1 MKPREISA
9 TGVVNNNGGL
19 SLYMGEVNE
28 FLKLHKGERVTVRF
42 FVASKGSSEALKGY
56 YYNYVVPTVRRA
68 LYETGERLTEEQTEK
83 FLREQS
89 PVMCVAKFDTSTSK
103 YTIHIKEIAEVG
115 NAELIEHIEFIKQ
128 FAAEELNTFIEDPK
142 TI

>member
-1 MKPREISA
+1 
-9 TGVVNNNGGL
+9 
-19 SLYMGEVNE
+19 MGEVNE

-42 FVASKGSSEALKGY
+42 IVAPKGSSEALKGY
-56 YYNYVVPTVRRA
+56 YFNYVVPTVRRA
-68 LYETGERLTEEQTEK
+68 LYETGERLTEVQTEK

-103 YTIHIKEIAEVG
+103 YTTHIKEIAEIG

-128 FAAEELNTFIEDPK
+128 FAAEELNTFIENPK

>member
-1 MKPREISA
+1 
-9 TGVVNNNGGL
+9 
-19 SLYMGEVNE
+19 MGEVNE

-42 FVASKGSSEALKGY
+42 FVAPKGSSEALKGY

-89 PVMCVAKFDTSTSK
+89 PVMCVANFDTSTSK
-103 YTIHIKEIAEVG
+103 YTTHIKEIAEVG

-128 FAAEELNTFIEDPK
+128 FAAEELNTFIEEPK

>member
-9 TGVVNNNGGL
+9 TGVVNNKGGL

-42 FVASKGSSEALKGY
+42 FVAPRSSSEALKGY
-56 YYNYVVPTVRRA
+56 YFNYVVPTVRRA

-89 PVMCVAKFDTSTSK
+89 AIMYEQKADTDTGK
-103 YTIHIKEIAEVG
+103 YITRIKEIAECG

-128 FAAEELNTFIEDPK
+128 FAAEELNTFIENPK

>member
-1 MKPREISA
+1 
-9 TGVVNNNGGL
+9 
-19 SLYMGEVNE
+19 MGEVNE
-28 FLKLHKGERVTVRF
+28 FLKLHKGERITVRF
-42 FVASKGSSEALKGY
+42 FVAPKGSSEALKGY
-56 YYNYVVPTVRRA
+56 YFNYVVPTVRRA

-89 PVMCVAKFDTSTSK
+89 PVMCVANFDTSTSK
-103 YTIHIKEIAEVG
+103 YTTHIKEIAEVG

-142 TI
+142 KI

>member
-1 MKPREISA
+1 
-9 TGVVNNNGGL
+9 
-19 SLYMGEVNE
+19 MGEVNE

-42 FVASKGSSEALKGY
+42 FVAPKGSSEALKGY
-56 YYNYVVPTVRRA
+56 YFNYVVPTVRRA
-68 LYETGERLTEEQTEK
+68 LYETGERFTEEQTEK

-89 PVMCVAKFDTSTSK
+89 PIMCVANFDTSTSK
-103 YTIHIKEIAEVG
+103 YTTHIKEIAEVG

-128 FAAEELNTFIEDPK
+128 FAAEELNTFIEEPK

>member
-1 MKPREISA
+1 
-9 TGVVNNNGGL
+9 
-19 SLYMGEVNE
+19 MGEVNE

-42 FVASKGSSEALKGY
+42 FVAPKGSSEALKGY
-56 YYNYVVPTVRRA
+56 YFNYVVPTVRRA
-68 LYETGERLTEEQTEK
+68 LYETGERFTEEQTEK

-89 PVMCVAKFDTSTSK
+89 PVMCVANFDTSTSK
-103 YTIHIKEIAEVG
+103 YTTHIKEIAEVG

-128 FAAEELNTFIEDPK
+128 FAAEELNTFIEEPK

>member
-1 MKPREISA
+1 
-9 TGVVNNNGGL
+9 
-19 SLYMGEVNE
+19 MGEVNE

-42 FVASKGSSEALKGY
+42 FVAPKGSSEALKGY

-68 LYETGERLTEEQTEK
+68 LYETGVRLTEEQTEK
-83 FLREQS
+83 YLREQS
-89 PVMCVAKFDTSTSK
+89 TVMCVANFDISTSK
-103 YTIHIKEIAEVG
+103 YTTHIKEIAEIG

-128 FAAEELNTFIEDPK
+128 FAAEELNTFIENPK